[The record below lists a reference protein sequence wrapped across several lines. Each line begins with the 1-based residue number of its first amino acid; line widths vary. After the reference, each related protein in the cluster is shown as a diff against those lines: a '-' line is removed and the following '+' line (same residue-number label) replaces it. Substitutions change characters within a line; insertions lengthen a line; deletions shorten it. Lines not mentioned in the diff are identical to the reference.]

1 MRLQWPP
8 PGTIKGKAPA
18 GSAAPKKKMGGGTIA
33 LIVVGILVVVGIVCV
48 VLGGGTYFASRVLS
62 PSTNKIAATVAGGV
76 TSGLLPSNEPG
87 LGGGTP
93 APGQTQPSQ
102 PAVTTT
108 SGNTPFTT
116 IEGFPADVVF
126 LTDNNGDLS
135 KTTSQGMNIYAYSTN
150 MPYDQVV
157 EFFKTGM
164 AKNGWTSMSETS
176 SGNQQSWTFTQ
187 GQNQSRMAM
196 ISLSNEGD
204 KTQVTEMLISQ

>member
-1 MRLQWPP
+1 
-8 PGTIKGKAPA
+8 
-18 GSAAPKKKMGGGTIA
+18 
-33 LIVVGILVVVGIVCV
+33 
-48 VLGGGTYFASRVLS
+48 
-62 PSTNKIAATVAGGV
+62 
-76 TSGLLPSNEPG
+76 LPSNEPG

-93 APGQTQPSQ
+93 GPGQTQPSQ

-108 SGNTPFTT
+108 SGSTPFTT
-116 IEGFPADVVF
+116 IEGFPEDVTL

-135 KTTSQGMNIYAYSTN
+135 KTTSQGMNIYSYTTN

-164 AKNGWTSMSETS
+164 AKNGWTVMSETTQ
-176 SGNQQSWTFTQ
+176 GGQASWTYSK